1 MTIKKKKT
9 RKIKKK
15 VLNYREE
22 LKNSKLL
29 LKLKKSKENPLKK
42 EKKKKTSRSTKLTR
56 KPVKTK
62 TKAEKTT
69 NKKEVNPK
77 KKKENN
83 ITEEKYQETQYYNE
97 FDEELL
103 SKSKIYDLF
112 TIIIKTNKL
121 TGNKRYYCTI
131 NCVYKNKKQ
140 QFDKEV
146 TTTHEVILFFGN
158 STAVKRLYKKAKIST
173 KITL

>member
-1 MTIKKKKT
+1 MAGKKKT
-9 RKIKKK
+9 KITNYKK
-15 VLNYREE
+15 E
-22 LKNSKLL
+22 LDDLILSK
-29 LKLKKSKENPLKK
+29 KLKKSVKIT
-42 EKKKKTSRSTKLTR
+42 EKKKKSSRTISKAK

-62 TKAEKTT
+62 IKAEKTI
-69 NKKEVNPK
+69 N

-97 FDEELL
+97 FDEELS

-112 TIIIKTNKL
+112 TLIIKTNKL

-140 QFDKEV
+140 QFDREV

-158 STAVKRLYKKAKIST
+158 STAVKKLYKKAKIST
-173 KITL
+173 KITI